1 MPPSAAVKR
10 KIAAGRLKFLFFSRR
25 TPCLAHGLMVSY
37 IRYWDFPEQGQY
49 TIGDA
54 GQAIDKPICL
64 CIKTDNSA

>member
-1 MPPSAAVKR
+1 
-10 KIAAGRLKFLFFSRR
+10 
-25 TPCLAHGLMVSY
+25 MVSY